1 MKFIKKEEFKDSN
14 WSAGVTTEV
23 FIYPEGASVG
33 EKNFDFRISTATCK
47 DKESVYTPY
56 TGFYRYITPIDNV
69 MNIESDGNKFTLDPF
84 EVLFF
89 DGDHSTKSSGDVRDF
104 NLIYKKGQEAKMFS
118 LNINNFEFNA
128 DKRAVIF
135 NYDSELKVQGK
146 NFEKFSAIYLG
157 EEKIKIEGKGRIII
171 CEF

>member
-69 MNIESDGNKFTLDPF
+69 MNIESDGNKFTLNPF

-118 LNINNFEFNA
+118 LNINNFEFKA

-135 NYDSELKVQGK
+135 NYDSELKVQDK
-146 NFEKFSAIYLG
+146 NFEKFSAIYLE
-157 EEKIKIEGKGRIII
+157 EEKIKIK
-171 CEF
+171 

>member
-33 EKNFDFRISTATCK
+33 KKNFDFRISTATCK

-69 MNIESDGNKFTLDPF
+69 MNIESDGNKFTLDSF

-118 LNINNFEFNA
+118 LNINNFEFKA

-135 NYDSELKVQGK
+135 NYDSELKVQDK
-146 NFEKFSAIYLG
+146 NFEKFSAIYLE